1 MMNLITL
8 ILFLPLA
15 GLLVNLLFGWKRGEK
30 FAGWVAASAVAAAFL
45 AALFGFVSLLGLPPE
60 ARLLR
65 TVLFEWITIG
75 GFQVNAGF
83 MLDPLSSVMTL
94 VITGVGALI
103 HFYSMGYMHGD
114 RGVVRYFIYLN
125 LFIFFMLTLVLGDNF
140 LVLFVG
146 WEGVGLCSYL
156 LIGFWFERKSACE
169 AGKKAFVV
177 NRVGDFF
184 FLLALFMILGV
195 FGTLD
200 FAEVFGRAPST
211 LAAGGGV
218 VTAICLLLFAGAVG
232 KSAQIPL
239 YVWLPDAMEGPT
251 PVSAL
256 IHAAT
261 MVTAGVYVV
270 ARSYVFFELSPIAMS
285 VVAVVGALTLLL
297 AASIALVQTDIKRV
311 LAYSTVSQLGYMF
324 LALGVGA
331 YSVAIFHLMTHAFF
345 KALLF
350 MGAGS
355 VIHSLD
361 GEQDMERMG
370 GLSAALP
377 VTSATC
383 TVAALAIA
391 GVFPLAGFFSKDAIL
406 FSAMTSKHTSEL
418 GNFLFWLAGAGG
430 ALMTSIYIF
439 RLIFKTFHGRCN
451 LTMEVQA
458 RLRESPRIM
467 TLPLQVLAGLT
478 IVGGWV
484 GVSIIPGADIFGGFL
499 APSLGGLGEGHHEV
513 IFELIMMVVSLAIA
527 FLGFYIAYI
536 LFVRNQD
543 GGAAYA
549 ERWPGLYRL
558 VLNKYYVDEVYDYLI
573 VQPIKRFSMR
583 LWKDFD
589 DGFIDSSVNGAGGL
603 VRMIGAAARQLQT
616 GYVKSYAIT
625 MLVGALAIILY
636 LTTGVK

>member
-1 MMNLITL
+1 MMNLIAL

-15 GLLVNLLFGWKRGEK
+15 GLFVNLLFGWKLGEK
-30 FAGWVAASAVAAAFL
+30 FAGWVASAAISGAFL
-45 AALFGFVSLLGLPPE
+45 AAMGGFVRLIGLPPE

-65 TVLFEWITIG
+65 LVLFEWIPIG

-125 LFIFFMLTLVLGDNF
+125 LFVFFMLTLVLGDNF

-156 LIGFWFERKSACE
+156 LIGFWFGRESACE
-169 AGKKAFVV
+169 AGKKAFVF
-177 NRVGDFF
+177 NRVGDFC
-184 FLLALFMILGV
+184 FLIGLFLIIGV

-200 FAEVFGRAPST
+200 FAEVLGRAPTT
-211 LAAGGGV
+211 LVAGSGIA
-218 VTAICLLLFAGAVG
+218 TAICLLLFAGATG

-261 MVTAGVYVV
+261 MVTAGVYMV
-270 ARSYVFFELSPIAMS
+270 ARAYVLFELSPVAMN
-285 VVAVVGALTLLL
+285 VVAIVGAVTLLV

-311 LAYSTVSQLGYMF
+311 LAYSTVSQLGYMV

-331 YSVAIFHLMTHAFF
+331 YSAAIFHLMTHAFF

-361 GEQDMERMG
+361 GEQEMNKMG
-370 GLSAALP
+370 GLNAALP
-377 VTSATC
+377 VTSMTC
-383 TVAALAIA
+383 TIAALAIA

-406 FSAMTSKHTSEL
+406 YSAMTSEH
-418 GNFLFWLAGAGG
+418 GGVLFWLAGAAG
-430 ALMTSIYIF
+430 ALMTAIYIF
-439 RLIFKTFHGRCN
+439 RLIFKTFHGKCN
-451 LTMEVQA
+451 LTMETQA
-458 RLRESPRIM
+458 RLHESPRVM
-467 TLPLQVLAGLT
+467 TLPLQALAGLS
-478 IVGGWV
+478 IAGGWV
-484 GVSIIPGADIFGGFL
+484 GIPLIPGADIFGGFL
-499 APSLGGLGEGHHEV
+499 APSLGGLAEGHHEAL
-513 IFELIMMVVSLAIA
+513 FEVIMMAISLAIA
-527 FLGFYIAYI
+527 LLGIYIAYK
-536 LFVRNQD
+536 LFVRNVG

-549 ERWPGLYRL
+549 ERWPRLYRL
-558 VLNKYYVDEVYDYLI
+558 VLNKYYVDEAYDYMI
-573 VQPIKRFSMR
+573 IQPVKRISTR

-589 DGFIDSSVNGAGGL
+589 DGFVDSSVGGVGGF
-603 VRMIGAAARQLQT
+603 VRLIGAAARQLQT

-625 MLVGALAIILY
+625 MLVGALAVILY
-636 LTTGVK
+636 LTSGMK